1 MPEATRGGS
10 TAPRS
15 KPVGRAGRNLPMA
28 IAVALV
34 LGGLCLAALTLLS
47 WGWLLLATPAILL
60 AVWELYEGMEAGKVD
75 VPLVPVWL
83 GSVAMLPAAY
93 LGGPAAL
100 IVAFGITI
108 LAVVCWRVAGGLDH
122 AARDIG
128 GGAFV
133 VAYAPFLA
141 AFSAL
146 MLAAPDGN
154 RRVIVFILVTIA
166 SDIGGYA
173 AGVLAGKHPMAPSVS
188 PKKSWEGFAGSAA
201 ACMLVGAISVPVL
214 LGGAWWAGVLVGIV
228 AVCLATLG
236 DLTESMIKRDLGI
249 KDLGNVLPGHGGIMD
264 RIDSLLLCAPGVWW
278 MLLLLVPS
286 ASAGA

>member
-1 MPEATRGGS
+1 MTPSATGGS
-10 TAPRS
+10 AAPPT
-15 KPVGRAGRNLPMA
+15 KPVGRAGRDLPLA

-60 AVWELYEGMEAGKVD
+60 AVWELYEGMEAGGIH
-75 VPLVPVWL
+75 VPLVPIWL
-83 GSVAMLPAAY
+83 GAVAMLPAAY

-100 IVAFGITI
+100 IVAFGLTV
-108 LAVVCWRVAGGLDH
+108 LAVLCWRVGGGLDG
-122 AARDIG
+122 AARDVG
-128 GGAFV
+128 GGVFV

-188 PKKSWEGFAGSAA
+188 PKKSWEGFAGSTA
-201 ACMLVGAISVPVL
+201 ACVLVGAISVPLL
-214 LGGAWWAGVLVGIV
+214 LGGAWWAGALVGLA
-228 AVCLATLG
+228 AVGLATLG

-249 KDLGNVLPGHGGIMD
+249 KDLGNILPGHGGIMD

-278 MLLLLVPS
+278 MLLLLVPV
-286 ASAGA
+286 AA

>member
-1 MPEATRGGS
+1 MSATPAAASGS
-10 TAPRS
+10 PSPAS
-15 KPVGRAGRNLPMA
+15 GKSGGRAGRNLPMA
-28 IAVALV
+28 VGVALV

-60 AVWELYEGMEAGKVD
+60 AVWELYGGMEAGKIHI
-75 VPLVPVWL
+75 PLVPVWL

-93 LGGPAAL
+93 FGGPAAL
-100 IVAFGITI
+100 IVAFGLTI
-108 LAVVCWRVAGGLDH
+108 LAVVCWRACGGLEH

-154 RRVIVFILVTIA
+154 RRVIAFILVTIA

-201 ACMLVGAISVPVL
+201 ACMLVGALAVPLL
-214 LGGAWWAGVLVGIV
+214 LGGPWWAGVLVGVV

-249 KDLGNVLPGHGGIMD
+249 KDLGTILPGHGGLMD
-264 RIDSLLLCAPGVWW
+264 RIDSLLLCAPGVWFA
-278 MLLLLVPS
+278 LLVLVP
-286 ASAGA
+286 AA

>member
-1 MPEATRGGS
+1 MTSAATPSGPPAAGKS
-10 TAPRS
+10 T
-15 KPVGRAGRNLPMA
+15 GRAGRNLPMA
-28 IAVALV
+28 IAVALL
-34 LGGLCLAALTLLS
+34 LGGLALAALTLVS

-60 AVWELYEGMEAGKVD
+60 AVWELNEGMQAGRIHI
-75 VPLVPVWL
+75 PLVPVWL
-83 GSVAMLPAAY
+83 GAMAMLPAAY

-100 IVAFGITI
+100 MVAFGLTI
-108 LAVVCWRVAGGLDH
+108 LAVVCWRVASGLDG

-128 GGAFV
+128 GGAFI

-201 ACMLVGAISVPVL
+201 ACVVVGAIAVPTL
-214 LGGAWWAGVLVGIV
+214 LSGAWWAGALIGLV
-228 AVCLATLG
+228 AVAMATLG
-236 DLTESMIKRDLGI
+236 DLVESMLKRDLGI
-249 KDLGNVLPGHGGIMD
+249 KDLGRILPGHGGIMD

-278 MLLLLVPS
+278 MMLLLVPV
-286 ASAGA
+286 A

>member
-1 MPEATRGGS
+1 MTSTPATAGGPS
-10 TAPRS
+10 AG
-15 KPVGRAGRNLPMA
+15 KPAGRAGRNLPMA
-28 IAVALV
+28 IGVALV
-34 LGGLCLAALTLLS
+34 LGGLALAALTLLR

-60 AVWELYEGMEAGKVD
+60 AVWELTGGMRAGRIH
-75 VPLVPVWL
+75 VPLVPVWA
-83 GSVAMLPAAY
+83 GAAAMLPAAY

-100 IVAFGITI
+100 IVAFGLTI
-108 LAVVCWRVAGGLDH
+108 LAVVCWRVVRGLDD
-122 AARDIG
+122 AARDIVG
-128 GGAFV
+128 GVFV

-146 MLAAPDGN
+146 MLAAPDGT
-154 RRVIVFILVTIA
+154 RRVIVFVLVTIA

-201 ACMLVGAISVPVL
+201 ACVAMGALFVPL
-214 LGGAWWAGVLVGIV
+214 LLHGAWWAGALVGLV
-228 AVCLATLG
+228 AVCMATLG

-249 KDLGNVLPGHGGIMD
+249 KDLGNILPGHGGIMD

-278 MLLLLVPS
+278 ALLLLVPV
-286 ASAGA
+286 AS